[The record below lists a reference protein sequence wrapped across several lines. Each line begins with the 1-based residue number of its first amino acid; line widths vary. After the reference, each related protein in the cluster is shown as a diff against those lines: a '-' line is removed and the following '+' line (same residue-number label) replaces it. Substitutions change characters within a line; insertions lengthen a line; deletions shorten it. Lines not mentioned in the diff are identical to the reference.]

1 MEQKNVTVQQFVKVV
16 NELTEITLVE
26 VKARESQVAR
36 LANDVADLRNK
47 IELIERFLSEGYSK
61 FKDNQPKS
69 E

>member
-1 MEQKNVTVQQFVKVV
+1 MEQKNVTVQQFAKVV

-36 LANDVADLRNK
+36 LANDLADLRNK

-61 FKDNQPKS
+61 FKDNQP
-69 E
+69 

>member
-36 LANDVADLRNK
+36 LANDLADLRNK

-61 FKDNQPKS
+61 FKEDQPKP

>member
-16 NELTEITLVE
+16 NELTEITLIE

-36 LANDVADLRNK
+36 LANDLADLRNK

-61 FKDNQPKS
+61 FKDNQP
-69 E
+69 